1 MSSFSS
7 LAVHGVQV
15 ALEEEIAKHGLQKVP
30 KFLNKIIQIFD
41 IFNIRFGA
49 TLVGP
54 TGSGKST
61 CYRILAAVMGNL
73 RAKGSKSELFQVRSI

>member
-1 MSSFSS
+1 M
-7 LAVHGVQV
+7 
-15 ALEEEIAKHGLQKVP
+15 EEEIVSAGLQKVP
-30 KFLNKIIQIFD
+30 KFMGKIIQLFD

-61 CYRILAAVMGNL
+61 CYRILAAIMNNL
-73 RAKGSKSELFQVRSI
+73 RAKGSKSDLYQVSTFLND